1 MTSGRLLVQRV
12 LPIAILVLAV
22 VAVPVMIL
30 APGGVQRL
38 DNLEKDKRQ
47 SDADV
52 ARLSEQIRQLRAQ
65 VKRIKDD
72 PTAVERVA
80 RDELGLV
87 RQTEVVFQ
95 FKRQ

>member
-1 MTSGRLLVQRV
+1 MTSGKLLVQRV

-30 APGGVQRL
+30 SPGGVQRL
-38 DNLEKDKRQ
+38 DNLEKEKGQ
-47 SDADV
+47 SEAEV
-52 ARLSEQIRQLRAQ
+52 SRLSAQIRQLRAQ

-72 PTAVERVA
+72 PTAVEQVA

-95 FKRQ
+95 FKQ

>member
-1 MTSGRLLVQRV
+1 MSSGKLVVQRV

-38 DNLEKDKRQ
+38 DNLEKEKRS
-47 SDADV
+47 SDV
-52 ARLSEQIRQLRAQ
+52 EVVRLTEQIRQLRAQ

-72 PTAVERVA
+72 PAAVERVA

-95 FKRQ
+95 FKQ

>member
-1 MTSGRLLVQRV
+1 MTSGKLLVQRV

-38 DNLEKDKRQ
+38 DNLEKEKRS
-47 SDADV
+47 SDAEV
-52 ARLSEQIRQLRAQ
+52 TRLTEQIRQLRAQ
-65 VKRIKDD
+65 VKRVKDD
-72 PTAVERVA
+72 PAAVEQVA

-87 RQTEVVFQ
+87 RQTEIVFQ
-95 FKRQ
+95 FKQ

>member
-1 MTSGRLLVQRV
+1 VTSGKLLVQRV

-38 DNLEKDKRQ
+38 DNLEKEKRS
-47 SDADV
+47 SDAEV
-52 ARLSEQIRQLRAQ
+52 TRLTEQIRQLRAQ
-65 VKRIKDD
+65 VKRVKDD
-72 PTAVERVA
+72 PAAVEQVA

-87 RQTEVVFQ
+87 RQTEIVFQ
-95 FKRQ
+95 FKQ